1 MSSSAPPGRLIG
13 SGRAALVY
21 ELDAH
26 RVLRRYRTPFDVGP
40 EARLMTFLRAAGF
53 PVPEVFDVDG
63 ADLVMARL
71 DGPDMLADLARKPWL
86 ASRHGRTLAG
96 LHDRLH
102 EIEAPADLAHLPGQG
117 SGGRGS
123 GGRGS
128 SGRGSGGRGSSG
140 RGSGGRGNR
149 VLHMDLHP
157 GNVMLTADGP
167 VVIDWSNVIAGPP
180 GADVAMATLIMRTSE
195 VDSLPPPVRLAAGVV
210 RSLLVR
216 RFEATVGADP
226 EPYLT
231 EIARIRLRDPNVRP
245 AEADRLRQVIERES
259 GVPSGS
265 PDRRPR

>member
-1 MSSSAPPGRLIG
+1 MSSSTPPGRLIG

-21 ELDAH
+21 ELDGH
-26 RVLRRYRTPFDVGP
+26 RVLRRYRTPFDAGP

-86 ASRHGRTLAG
+86 ARRHGRTLAT

-102 EIEAPADLAHLPGQG
+102 EIEAPPDLAQLRGLGTSGQ
-117 SGGRGS
+117 
-123 GGRGS
+123 
-128 SGRGSGGRGSSG
+128 
-140 RGSGGRGNR
+140 GNR

-157 GNVMLTADGP
+157 GNVMLAADGP
-167 VVIDWSNVIAGPP
+167 VVIDWSNVVAGPP

-195 VDSLPPPVRLAAGVV
+195 VDSLPPPVRLAAGIV
-210 RSLLVR
+210 RSMLVR
-216 RFEATVGADP
+216 RFEATVSADP
-226 EPYLT
+226 EPYLA
-231 EIARIRLRDPNVRP
+231 EMARLRLRDPNVRP
-245 AEADRLRQVIERES
+245 AEAERLRPVIEREP

-265 PDRRPR
+265 PGRRPE